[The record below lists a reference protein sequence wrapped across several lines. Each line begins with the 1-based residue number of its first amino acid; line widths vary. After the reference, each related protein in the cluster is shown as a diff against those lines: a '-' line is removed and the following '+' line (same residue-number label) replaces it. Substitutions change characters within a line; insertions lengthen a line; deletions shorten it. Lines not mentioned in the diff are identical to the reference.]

1 MSSSANVRSV
11 KFRGALARQFA
22 DSISMF
28 ERLPDRLARIS
39 QNAIGAE
46 MARLI
51 SDAGQVS
58 NELGDAVAYD
68 RRIQR

>member
-1 MSSSANVRSV
+1 
-11 KFRGALARQFA
+11 
-22 DSISMF
+22 MF